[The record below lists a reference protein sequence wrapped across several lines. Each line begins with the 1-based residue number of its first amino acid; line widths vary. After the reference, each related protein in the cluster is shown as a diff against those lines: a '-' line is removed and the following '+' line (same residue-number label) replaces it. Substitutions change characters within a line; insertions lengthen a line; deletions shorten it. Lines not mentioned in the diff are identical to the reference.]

1 MYVIFPADEIIFL
14 SYGLSEHPR
23 VLRRPTLDI
32 LISPSAPLNSTGI
45 RPQPDSNLDIE
56 SSSTAAQR
64 PSRQSSSASRKEL
77 INSQPNSQPFSLSQ
91 TPHRASI
98 SQSNRNTTPNQ
109 TEQTN
114 HITPPSPSS
123 RLNSTQVSFAADFMN
138 KSRTSVV
145 EELSPR
151 INDLGISSSECA
163 NSPKKKNNIRSKISK
178 ISLSKLG
185 RPPSNE
191 SENASSRLREDLD
204 LRIANPTFTRENLRE
219 KNFDAFFASG
229 EPVYSLEKKDK
240 QLSNAST
247 ISLVATP
254 DINVCEVE
262 TLRLIDSPN
271 PSSSRRNSSSFFPLK
286 ISSKPL
292 IPPRSRHDN
301 SRSKVVE
308 HSVKGD
314 RCHSHDNLLRY
325 VWSSLFFFLSLNTIQ
340 KHQKCGFFSG
350 QSVN

>member
-23 VLRRPTLDI
+23 ILRRPTLDI
-32 LISPSAPLNSTGI
+32 LIAPSAPLNSTGI

-56 SSSTAAQR
+56 SSHSQR
-64 PSRQSSSASRKEL
+64 PSRQNSTISRKE
-77 INSQPNSQPFSLSQ
+77 ISSQNNSNHLNQCQSITQTTQRTTIQPNK
-91 TPHRASI
+91 
-98 SQSNRNTTPNQ
+98 NTIQNQ

-114 HITPPSPSS
+114 HHTPSS
-123 RLNSTQVSFAADFMN
+123 PRLNSNQVSFAADFMN

-151 INDLGISSSECA
+151 INDLGISSSDNC
-163 NSPKKKNNIRSKISK
+163 NSPKKKNNIRNKISK

-191 SENASSRLREDLD
+191 SETASSRLREDLD

-247 ISLVATP
+247 ISLVNTP
-254 DINVCEVE
+254 DINVNEAE
-262 TLRLIDSPN
+262 TLRLLDSPN
-271 PSSSRRNSSSFFPLK
+271 ISSSRRNSTATLFPLK

-301 SRSKVVE
+301 SRSKIVE
-308 HSVKGD
+308 NSVKGD
-314 RCHSHDNLLRY
+314 RCHSHDNLLSY
-325 VWSSLFFFLSLNTIQ
+325 V
-340 KHQKCGFFSG
+340 
-350 QSVN
+350 